1 MTSGENDG
9 VLGAGTEPI
18 LTERQDPYGTA
29 DPEDAVDRAGVIGAD
44 DATQRAAGPEDAD
57 EPEDEGRTG
66 TDAAQEQSG
75 GDPGLGD
82 VLDVPAERET
92 RS

>member
-1 MTSGENDG
+1 MTSENTDG

-18 LTERQDPYGTA
+18 VTARQDPYGTA
-29 DPEDAVDRAGVIGAD
+29 DPEDAVDRAGVIGAA
-44 DATQRAAGPEDAD
+44 DATQRPAGPEDDA
-57 EPEDEGRTG
+57 ELEGRTD

-82 VLDVPAERET
+82 VLDVPGERTT
-92 RS
+92 RD

>member
-1 MTSGENDG
+1 MTSAEKDG
-9 VLGAGTEPI
+9 VLGAGTDPI
-18 LTERQDPYGTA
+18 VTERQDPYGTA
-29 DPEDAVDRAGVIGAD
+29 DPQDAVDRAGVIGAA
-44 DATQRAAGPEDAD
+44 DATQRAAGPEDD
-57 EPEDEGRTG
+57 DSPELEGRPD

-82 VLDVPAERET
+82 VLDVPGERET